1 MVTSNGYKDYTN
13 LLVRGL
19 LEMTSYPK
27 RKGICEGVKGWGK
40 EKESRDS
47 S

>member
-1 MVTSNGYKDYTN
+1 MVTSNGLKDYTN
-13 LLVRGL
+13 FLVRGL
-19 LEMTSYPK
+19 FEMRSCPK